1 MSGESINK
9 SQEGYARAT
18 GWEDLADFS
27 GERNINDATGKE
39 RTFSEFDIYPRMQGE
54 SSEEYG
60 ARLRKMHEM
69 TNAYLEEKSN
79 KEAKENAI
87 LNEDNIRTENYE
99 NSEFGQKELSAE
111 AEYDALEAKL
121 NQEVAEGKIT
131 NEEANKMLE
140 EKMEAAYGVIEDA
153 RQDYTDRQTVG
164 TEEEQQRYQ
173 DHWDNLAAAAEPEAP
188 AAEEVAVEEEPA
200 VETEPEPVIELSEE
214 AQKRKM
220 DDYLNIDD
228 MLRSGRIDEE
238 KAAHFREEVEE
249 KYRKEAEAAA
259 AAAEPEAV
267 VEPEV
272 VAEPEPAAEPE
283 AENKNPLEGLHIST
297 GANPNDYGRAEGEE
311 TKDLE
316 KEKQDN
322 IADYIHLV
330 SENYK
335 QIGGALGEKILLG
348 NGTEEFADIQYSIWW
363 DGLDKK
369 SKEIV
374 RGIFDAREEMA
385 DAWQDRG
392 EEFPLGK
399 KFSTWLFSNF
409 WDAEEISNWNARQE
423 QQKEAEITE
432 FQTNQEKKT
441 AA

>member
-18 GWEDLADFS
+18 GWEDLAEFS

-69 TNAYLEEKSN
+69 TDAYLEEQSN

-121 NQEVAEGKIT
+121 NQEVAEGKIKS
-131 NEEANKMLE
+131 EEANKMLE

-164 TEEEQQRYQ
+164 TEE
-173 DHWDNLAAAAEPEAP
+173 
-188 AAEEVAVEEEPA
+188 VAVEEEPA

-214 AQKRKM
+214 TQKRRM

-249 KYRKEAEAAA
+249 KYRNEALAAKATEEAAEEV
-259 AAAEPEAV
+259 AEPE
-267 VEPEV
+267 
-272 VAEPEPAAEPE
+272 AEPEPAAETSKEAIARQKEMLENVIIPTESVEEVKKEAGMTPE
-283 AENKNPLEGLHIST
+283 EKRREDMM
-297 GANPNDYGRAEGEE
+297 DYF
-311 TKDLE
+311 
-316 KEKQDN
+316 
-322 IADYIHLV
+322 HLV
-330 SENYK
+330 ESNFS
-335 QIGGALGEKILLG
+335 QINGQLGEDILLDDG
-348 NGTEEFADIQYSIWW
+348 FKDISDIQRDMWW
-363 DGLDKK
+363 DSLDNEARK
-369 SKEIV
+369 V
-374 RGIFDAREEMA
+374 VTGIYL
-385 DAWQDRG
+385 Q
-392 EEFPLGK
+392 
-399 KFSTWLFSNF
+399 
-409 WDAEEISNWNARQE
+409 
-423 QQKEAEITE
+423 
-432 FQTNQEKKT
+432 
-441 AA
+441 

>member
-69 TNAYLEEKSN
+69 TDAYLEEKSLE
-79 KEAKENAI
+79 EAKENAI

-121 NQEVAEGKIT
+121 NQEVVEGKIKS
-131 NEEANKMLE
+131 EEANKMLE

-173 DHWDNLAAAAEPEAP
+173 DHWDNLAAAAEPETVETPAVEEVP

-214 AQKRKM
+214 AQKRRM

-238 KAAHFREEVEE
+238 KAARFRKEVEDKYRNEALAAKAAEEAAEEV
-249 KYRKEAEAAA
+249 
-259 AAAEPEAV
+259 AEPET
-267 VEPEV
+267 EPE
-272 VAEPEPAAEPE
+272 AEPIAESAPEPAAETPKEAIARQKEMLENVIIPTESVEKVKKEAGMTPE
-283 AENKNPLEGLHIST
+283 EKRREDMM
-297 GANPNDYGRAEGEE
+297 DYF
-311 TKDLE
+311 
-316 KEKQDN
+316 
-322 IADYIHLV
+322 HLV
-330 SENYK
+330 ESNFS
-335 QIGGALGEKILLG
+335 QINGQLGEDILLDDG
-348 NGTEEFADIQYSIWW
+348 SKDISDIQRDMWW
-363 DGLDKK
+363 DSLDNEARK
-369 SKEIV
+369 V
-374 RGIFDAREEMA
+374 VTGIYLQR
-385 DAWQDRG
+385 
-392 EEFPLGK
+392 
-399 KFSTWLFSNF
+399 
-409 WDAEEISNWNARQE
+409 EEISNRWLEGSEKHLFPRG
-423 QQKEAEITE
+423 QKFANWIAKKIVR
-432 FQTNQEKKT
+432 FEK